1 MAACQEVAQ
10 SGILRHMTYSR
21 CPNCGRLHSVVS
33 LAEAEILDGWALATG
48 DSLDGAS
55 FLRCSECGA
64 DNAAFISVELSW
76 TPMGQLRSVVAER

>member
-10 SGILRHMTYSR
+10 SRILRQMTYSR
-21 CPNCGRLHSVVS
+21 CLNCARVH
-33 LAEAEILDGWALATG
+33 
-48 DSLDGAS
+48 GAS